1 MGRLLEVI
9 EGKQPGTTLSDR
21 KDGNKT
27 MQNALLKFLVLPSLF
42 VVHCSLCPA
51 ENQTPLTQIEQ
62 VVALT
67 NAQAAKGLPVRL
79 EGTVT
84 FVQAPD
90 AQAPD
95 SSLFIQNNGYG
106 TYVNFSKDKGLVA
119 GDRVVVSGVTDA
131 SFRPE
136 VTASNIEFVAHGSLP
151 TPQPAK
157 FEDLIQAKLDSRYVV
172 ITGHVLSVATRNP
185 GLRIKVRVPN
195 GIVGGYIANS
205 GSLIPADLLDRD
217 IQLSGVAGGEFD
229 SRMQMAGVW
238 LDTYSSANVV
248 VLNQPA
254 TNSWDLPTV
263 PMDQVIYAYRLGN
276 ISDRVKIAGTMTYYE
291 PGALAVVE
299 RNGLAMLVETDTDA
313 PLHAGDEVEVTGF
326 PEVLNEN
333 VRLDHGQLRPL
344 SKRGQLQP
352 QPIGWENASAGK
364 YAYNLISMEGKIV
377 DVVHD
382 SRVDM
387 FMIEAEGH
395 LFSATLRHDSSD
407 VTTGKKSEMPLV
419 GSRVRT
425 VGVCFVDAG
434 NHWRDRLWFDLRM
447 RSLDD
452 IVVLQPPSWWTTK
465 RLAYMTTGLSAA
477 ILLAVIWVGMLDRRL
492 RARTAKWTRQSEE
505 DAIRERRL
513 ARQEQQRSHILEL
526 ISSSESLPEVLRE
539 IQSMVSS
546 RLFGA
551 SCWFELNAHDG
562 TAPKRPS
569 GSEVVF
575 EELFSREGTS
585 LGLLLATPLRITTES
600 AEISAALTAG
610 ARLAEL
616 AIDTRRLY
624 SDLRHRSEHDLLT
637 DIPNRFSME
646 KHLDRLMQRAE
657 RNEGIFGLIYVD
669 LDKFKQIND
678 RYGHRTGD
686 LYLQEVTHRMKLQ
699 LRTDDVLAR
708 IGGDEFIALVP
719 ILRSHADAEEI
730 AMRLERCF
738 DEPFELDGYTLLG
751 SASVGLAV
759 YPEDGTTKEGLQ
771 RSADAAMYA
780 HKQSRKRQDKLTET
794 MQRM

>member
-1 MGRLLEVI
+1 MR
-9 EGKQPGTTLSDR
+9 S
-21 KDGNKT
+21 
-27 MQNALLKFLVLPSLF
+27 ALLKLLVLPVLF
-42 VVHCSLCPA
+42 IAHCGLCLA

-67 NAQAAKGLPVRL
+67 SAQAAKGLPVRL

-95 SSLFIQNNGYG
+95 SSLFIQSNGYG

-136 VTASNIEFVAHGSLP
+136 VTASDVEFVAHGSLP
-151 TPQPAK
+151 VPQPAK

-172 ITGHVLSVATRNP
+172 IRGHVLSVATRNP
-185 GLRIKVRVPN
+185 GLRLQIRVPN
-195 GIVGGYIANS
+195 GIVGGYIAHS

-217 IQLSGVAGGEFD
+217 IELSGVAGGEFD

-238 LDTYSSANVV
+238 MDTYSSADVV
-248 VLNQPA
+248 VLNQPV

-263 PMDQVIYAYRLGN
+263 PMDEVIYAYRLGN

-299 RNGLAMLVETDTDA
+299 RNGLAMLVETDADA
-313 PLHAGDEVEVTGF
+313 PLHAGNEVEVTGF

-344 SKRGQLQP
+344 SKKGQLQP

-364 YAYNLISMEGKIV
+364 YAYNLISMEGKVV

-387 FMIEAEGH
+387 FMIETEGH

-407 VTTGKKSEMPLV
+407 VATGKKSEMPLV

-551 SCWFELNAHDG
+551 SCWFELNARDG

-575 EELFSREGTS
+575 EELFSREGAS

-686 LYLQEVTHRMKLQ
+686 LYLQEVTDRMKLQ
-699 LRTDDVLAR
+699 LRSDDVLAR

-730 AMRLERCF
+730 ATRLERCF

-794 MQRM
+794 MQRMWNEDVRL

>member
-1 MGRLLEVI
+1 MR
-9 EGKQPGTTLSDR
+9 S
-21 KDGNKT
+21 N
-27 MQNALLKFLVLPSLF
+27 LLKFLVLSILSF
-42 VVHCSLCPA
+42 ANFGVRAA
-51 ENQTPLTQIEQ
+51 EGPLTRIQQ
-62 VVALT
+62 VTALT
-67 NAQAAKGLPVRL
+67 NTQAAKALTVRL
-79 EGTVT
+79 DGTVT
-84 FVQAPD
+84 YVQPED
-90 AQAPD
+90 G
-95 SSLFIQNNGYG
+95 SLFLQSNGYG
-106 TYVNFSKDKGLVA
+106 TYVNFSKNKGLIA
-119 GDRVVVSGVTDA
+119 GDRVVVSGVTNA

-136 VTASNIEFVAHGSLP
+136 VTASDVRFVAHGSMP
-151 TPQPAK
+151 APQPAK
-157 FEDLIQAKLDSRYVV
+157 FEDLIQTKLDSRYVV
-172 ITGHVLSVATRNP
+172 IKGRVLSAAGRSP
-185 GLRIKVRVPN
+185 GLRLQIRVPH
-195 GIVGGYIANS
+195 GIVGSYIAYS
-205 GSLIPADLLDRD
+205 GNLKPADLLDRE
-217 IQLSGVAGGEFD
+217 IQLTGVAGGEFD

-238 LDTYSSANVV
+238 IDVYSAADVV
-248 VLNQPA
+248 VLRQPA
-254 TNSWDLPTV
+254 IDPWDLPTV
-263 PMDQVIYAYRLGN
+263 PVDEVIYSYRTGN
-276 ISDRVKIAGTMTYYE
+276 ESKRTKIAGTMTYYE

-299 RNGLAMLVETDTDA
+299 QNGLAMLVETDA
-313 PLHAGDEVEVTGF
+313 ELPLHAGEEVEATGF
-326 PEVLNEN
+326 PEIINEN
-333 VRLDHGQLRPL
+333 VRLNQAQLRSL
-344 SKRGQLQP
+344 SQKGQLQP
-352 QPIGWENASAGK
+352 HPIGWENASAGK
-364 YAYNLISMEGKIV
+364 SAFELVSMEGEV
-377 DVVHD
+377 VAVVHD

-387 FMIEAEGH
+387 FIIQAGEH

-407 VTTGKKSEMPLV
+407 FTIGVKSAMPPV
-419 GSRVRT
+419 GSRVRAA
-425 VGVCFVDAG
+425 GVCFVDSG

-452 IVVLQPPSWWTTK
+452 IAVLQPPSWWTTK

-492 RARTAKWTRQSEE
+492 RARTAIWTRQSEE

-526 ISSSESLPEVLRE
+526 ISSSVPLPEVLRE

-551 SCWFELNAHDG
+551 SCWFELNIRDG
-562 TAPKRPS
+562 SELTRPS
-569 GSEVVF
+569 GPEIVF

-585 LGLLLATPLRITTES
+585 LGLLLATPLRVTAES
-600 AEISAALTAG
+600 SEISAALTAG

-646 KHLDRLMQRAE
+646 KHLDRLMLRAE

-686 LYLQEVTHRMKLQ
+686 LYLQEVTRRMKLQ
-699 LRTDDVLAR
+699 LRSDDVLTR

-730 AMRLERCF
+730 AARLEHCF

-759 YPEDGTTKEGLQ
+759 YPEDGATKEGLQ

-780 HKQSRKRQDKLTET
+780 NKETRKRRDKLTET
-794 MQRM
+794 MQRMWNEDVRL

>member
-1 MGRLLEVI
+1 MR
-9 EGKQPGTTLSDR
+9 S
-21 KDGNKT
+21 
-27 MQNALLKFLVLPSLF
+27 ALLRLLVLPVLLMLNGG
-42 VVHCSLCPA
+42 LCA
-51 ENQTPLTQIEQ
+51 AADQAPLTRVEQ

-67 NAQAAKGLPVRL
+67 MEQAAKALPVRL
-79 EGTVT
+79 EATIT
-84 FVQAPD
+84 YLEP
-90 AQAPD
+90 PD
-95 SSLFIQNNGYG
+95 SSMFVESNGHG
-106 TYVNFSKDKGLVA
+106 VYVSFSKDKGLLP

-136 VTASNIEFVAHGSLP
+136 ITASDVQFVAHGSLP
-151 TPQPAK
+151 APQPAK
-157 FEDLIQAKLDSRYVV
+157 FEDLIQTKFDSRYVV
-172 ITGHVLSVATRNP
+172 VKGRVLSSATRNP
-185 GLRIKVRVPN
+185 GLRIQIRVPD
-195 GIVGGYIANS
+195 GIVGGYIAHS
-205 GSLIPADLLDRD
+205 GNLAPADLLEREV
-217 IQLSGVAGGEFD
+217 QLTGVAGGEFD

-238 LDTYSSANVV
+238 LDIYSAANVV
-248 VLNQPA
+248 VLQQPA
-254 TNSWDLPTV
+254 TNSWDLPAV

-276 ISDRVKIAGTMTYYE
+276 QSKRVKIAGTMTYYE

-299 RNGLAMLVETDTDA
+299 RDGLAMRVETETDV
-313 PLHAGDEVEVTGF
+313 PLHAGDTVEATGF
-326 PEVLNEN
+326 PEIVNEN
-333 VRLDHGQLRPL
+333 VRLDHGQLRSL
-344 SKRGQLQP
+344 SQKGQLQP
-352 QPIGWENASAGK
+352 QPIGWEKASAGK
-364 YAYNLISMEGKIV
+364 YAYNLVSMEGEV
-377 DVVHD
+377 VGVVHD
-382 SRVDM
+382 SRVDL
-387 FMIEAEGH
+387 FIIQTEGH

-407 VTTGKKSEMPLV
+407 FLTGAKSAMPLV

-425 VGVCFVDAG
+425 VGVCFMDAG
-434 NHWRDRLWFDLRM
+434 NHWRDRLWFDVRM

-452 IVVLQPPSWWTTK
+452 IEVIQPPSWWTTK
-465 RLAYMTTGLSAA
+465 RLAYITTGLSAT
-477 ILLAVIWVGMLDRRL
+477 ILLAVIWVGLLDRRL
-492 RARTAKWTRQSEE
+492 RARTETWTRQSEE

-526 ISSSESLPEVLRE
+526 ISSSEPLPEVLRE

-551 SCWFELNAHDG
+551 SCWFELNIRDG
-562 TAPKRPS
+562 SELKRPS
-569 GSEVVF
+569 GPEIVF
-575 EELFSREGTS
+575 EELFSRDGAS
-585 LGLLLATPLRITTES
+585 LGLLLATPLRIAAES
-600 AEISAALTAG
+600 SEISPALTAG

-646 KHLDRLMQRAE
+646 KHLDQLMARAE

-686 LYLQEVTHRMKLQ
+686 LYLQEVTRRMKLQ
-699 LRTDDVLAR
+699 LRSDDVLAR

-730 AMRLERCF
+730 ASRLEHCF

-759 YPEDGTTKEGLQ
+759 YPEDGATKEGLQ

-780 HKQSRKRQDKLTET
+780 NKETRKRRDKLTET
-794 MQRM
+794 MQRMWNEDVRR

>member
-1 MGRLLEVI
+1 MRG
-9 EGKQPGTTLSDR
+9 
-21 KDGNKT
+21 
-27 MQNALLKFLVLPSLF
+27 ALLKFLVLPALF
-42 VVHCSLCPA
+42 IAHCDLCWA
-51 ENQTPLTQIEQ
+51 ENQTPLTQVEQ
-62 VVALT
+62 VVGLT
-67 NAQAAKGLPVRL
+67 SAQAAKGLPVRL
-79 EGTVT
+79 EGIVT
-84 FVQAPD
+84 FV
-90 AQAPD
+90 QAPD
-95 SSLFIQNNGYG
+95 SSLFIQSNGYG
-106 TYVNFSKDKGLVA
+106 TYVNFSKDRGLVA

-136 VTASNIEFVAHGSLP
+136 VTASDVQLVAHGSLP
-151 TPQPAK
+151 VPQPAK
-157 FEDLIQAKLDSRYVV
+157 FEDLIQARLDSRYVV
-172 ITGHVLSVATRNP
+172 IRGHVLSVATRNP
-185 GLRIKVRVPN
+185 GLRIQVRVPN
-195 GIVGGYIANS
+195 GIVGGYIAHS
-205 GSLIPADLLDRD
+205 GNLVPADLLDRE
-217 IQLSGVAGGEFD
+217 IQLSGVAGGQFD

-238 LDTYSSANVV
+238 LDTYSAADVV
-248 VLNQPA
+248 VLQQPA
-254 TNSWDLPTV
+254 KTSWDLPTV
-263 PMDQVIYAYRLGN
+263 PMDEVIYAYRAGN
-276 ISDRVKIAGTMTYYE
+276 TSDRVKIAGTMTYYE

-299 RNGLAMLVETDTDA
+299 RNGLAMLVEADTEV
-313 PLHAGDEVEVTGF
+313 PLHAGDEIEATGF

-333 VRLDHGQLRPL
+333 VRLDHGQLRSL
-344 SKRGQLQP
+344 SKKGQLQP
-352 QPIGWENASAGK
+352 QPIGWEKASAGK
-364 YAYNLISMEGKIV
+364 YAYNLISMEGKVV

-382 SRVDM
+382 SRVDL
-387 FMIEAEGH
+387 FLIETEGH

-407 VTTGKKSEMPLV
+407 VKTGAKSEMPLV

-447 RSLDD
+447 RSIDD

-477 ILLAVIWVGMLDRRL
+477 ILLAVIWVGLLDRRL

-551 SCWFELNAHDG
+551 SCWFELNARDG

-585 LGLLLATPLRITTES
+585 LGLLLATPLRITAES
-600 AEISAALTAG
+600 SEIAAALTAG

-646 KHLDRLMQRAE
+646 KHLDRLMQKAE

-686 LYLQEVTHRMKLQ
+686 LYLQEVTRRMKLQ
-699 LRTDDVLAR
+699 LRADDVLAR

-730 AMRLERCF
+730 ASRLEHCF

-771 RSADAAMYA
+771 RSADVAMYA
-780 HKQSRKRQDKLTET
+780 NKETRKRQDKLTET
-794 MQRM
+794 MQRMWNEDVRL

>member
-1 MGRLLEVI
+1 VR
-9 EGKQPGTTLSDR
+9 SD
-21 KDGNKT
+21 
-27 MQNALLKFLVLPSLF
+27 LLKLLVLSVLSF
-42 VVHCSLCPA
+42 ADFGVHAA
-51 ENQTPLTQIEQ
+51 EGPLTRIQQ
-62 VVALT
+62 VTALT
-67 NAQAAKGLPVRL
+67 NAQASKALPVRL
-79 EGTVT
+79 DGTVT
-84 FVQAPD
+84 YVQPQDGSLFVQSD
-90 AQAPD
+90 D
-95 SSLFIQNNGYG
+95 YG
-106 TYVNFSKDKGLVA
+106 TYVNFSKDKGFVV

-136 VTASNIEFVAHGSLP
+136 VTASDVQFVSHGSLP
-151 TPQPAK
+151 APLPAK

-172 ITGHVLSVATRNP
+172 IKGRVLSAATRNP
-185 GLRIKVRVPN
+185 GLRIQVRVPN
-195 GIVGGYIANS
+195 GIVGGYIAHS
-205 GSLIPADLLDRD
+205 GKLTPADLLERE
-217 IQLSGVAGGEFD
+217 IQLTGVAGGEFD

-238 LDTYSSANVV
+238 LDIYSSADVV
-248 VLNQPA
+248 VLHQPA
-254 TNSWDLPTV
+254 MDLWDLPTV
-263 PMDQVIYAYRLGN
+263 PVDEVIYSYRAGN
-276 ISDRVKIAGTMTYYE
+276 ESQRVKIAGTMTYYE

-299 RNGLAMLVETDTDA
+299 QNGLAMLVETDTEL
-313 PLHAGDEVEVTGF
+313 PLHSGEEVEATGF
-326 PEVLNEN
+326 PEIIHEN
-333 VRLDHGQLRPL
+333 VRLNQAQLRSRSL
-344 SKRGQLQP
+344 KGQLQP

-364 YAYNLISMEGKIV
+364 SAFKLVSIEGEV
-377 DVVHD
+377 VAVVHD

-387 FMIEAEGH
+387 FIIQAGEH

-407 VTTGKKSEMPLV
+407 FPIGAKSAMPPI
-419 GSRVRT
+419 GSQVRAA
-425 VGVCFVDAG
+425 GVCFVDSG

-452 IVVLQPPSWWTTK
+452 IAVLQPPSWWTTK
-465 RLAYMTTGLSAA
+465 RLAYITTGLSAA

-492 RARTAKWTRQSEE
+492 RARTATWTRQSEE

-526 ISSSESLPEVLRE
+526 ISSSEPLPEVLRE

-551 SCWFELNAHDG
+551 SCWFELNAREG
-562 TAPKRPS
+562 SELKRPS
-569 GSEVVF
+569 GSEIVF
-575 EELFSREGTS
+575 EELFSREGAS
-585 LGLLLATPLRITTES
+585 LGLLLATPLRIAAES
-600 AEISAALTAG
+600 SEISAALTAG

-646 KHLDRLMQRAE
+646 KHLDRLMLRAE

-686 LYLQEVTHRMKLQ
+686 LYLQEVTRRMKLQ
-699 LRTDDVLAR
+699 LRVDDVLAR

-730 AMRLERCF
+730 AMRLEHCF

-780 HKQSRKRQDKLTET
+780 NKETRKRQDKLTET
-794 MQRM
+794 MQRMWNEDVRL

>member
-1 MGRLLEVI
+1 MR
-9 EGKQPGTTLSDR
+9 S
-21 KDGNKT
+21 
-27 MQNALLKFLVLPSLF
+27 ALLKFLVLPVLF
-42 VVHCSLCPA
+42 FARCGLCTA
-51 ENQTPLTQIEQ
+51 ENPAPLTRVEQ

-67 NAQAAKGLPVRL
+67 MEQAAKALPVRL
-79 EGTVT
+79 EATIT
-84 FVQAPD
+84 FLEPL
-90 AQAPD
+90 D
-95 SSLFIQNNGYG
+95 SSMFVESNGHG
-106 TYVNFSKDKGLVA
+106 VYVSFSKNKGLLP

-136 VTASNIEFVAHGSLP
+136 ITASDVQFVAHGSLP

-157 FEDLIQAKLDSRYVV
+157 FEDMIETKLDSRYVV
-172 ITGHVLSVATRNP
+172 IKGRVLSAATRNP
-185 GLRIKVRVPN
+185 GLRIQVRVPN
-195 GIVGGYIANS
+195 GIVGGYVAHS
-205 GSLIPADLLDRD
+205 GNLTPADLLERE
-217 IQLSGVAGGEFD
+217 IQVTGVAGGEFD

-238 LDTYSSANVV
+238 MDIYSAANIV
-248 VLNQPA
+248 VLQQPA
-254 TNSWDLPTV
+254 LSSWDLPAV

-276 ISDRVKIAGTMTYYE
+276 ISERVKIAGTMTYYE

-299 RNGLAMLVETDTDA
+299 RNGLAMLVGTDTEV
-313 PLHAGDEVEVTGF
+313 PLHAGDEIEATGL
-326 PEVLNEN
+326 PDVLNEN
-333 VRLDHGQLRPL
+333 VRLDHGQLRSL
-344 SKRGQLQP
+344 SKKGQLQP

-407 VTTGKKSEMPLV
+407 AFTGAKSEMPLV

-425 VGVCFVDAG
+425 VGVCFVDTG

-477 ILLAVIWVGMLDRRL
+477 ILLAVIWVGLLDRRL

-551 SCWFELNAHDG
+551 SCWFELNARDG

-569 GSEVVF
+569 ASEVVF
-575 EELFSREGTS
+575 EELFSREGAS
-585 LGLLLATPLRITTES
+585 LGLLLATPLRITTEG

-699 LRTDDVLAR
+699 LRSDDVLAR

-730 AMRLERCF
+730 ATRLERCF

-771 RSADAAMYA
+771 RSADAAMYS
-780 HKQSRKRQDKLTET
+780 HKQSRKQQDKLTET
-794 MQRM
+794 MQRMWNEDVRL

>member
-1 MGRLLEVI
+1 MR
-9 EGKQPGTTLSDR
+9 S
-21 KDGNKT
+21 
-27 MQNALLKFLVLPSLF
+27 ALLKFLVLPALF
-42 VVHCSLCPA
+42 FAHCGLCVA
-51 ENQTPLTQIEQ
+51 ENPAPLTSVEQ

-67 NAQAAKGLPVRL
+67 NAEAAKGLPVRL
-79 EGTVT
+79 EGVVT

-90 AQAPD
+90 PHAPD

-136 VTASNIEFVAHGSLP
+136 VTASDVQFVAHGSLP
-151 TPQPAK
+151 PPQPAK
-157 FEDLIQAKLDSRYVV
+157 FEDLIQARLDSRYVV
-172 ITGHVLSVATRNP
+172 IRGHVLSVATRNP
-185 GLRIKVRVPN
+185 GLRIQIRVPN

-205 GSLIPADLLDRD
+205 GNLAPADLLDRE

-238 LDTYSSANVV
+238 LDTYSAADVV
-248 VLNQPA
+248 VLQQPV
-254 TNSWDLPTV
+254 TSSWDLPTV

-299 RNGLAMLVETDTDA
+299 RNGLAMLVETDADA

-333 VRLDHGQLRPL
+333 VRLSHGQLRSL
-344 SKRGQLQP
+344 SKKGQLQP

-364 YAYNLISMEGKIV
+364 SAYNLISMEGKVV

-382 SRVDM
+382 SRVDL
-387 FMIEAEGH
+387 FLIEAEGH

-407 VTTGKKSEMPLV
+407 ALTGAKAEMPLV

-434 NHWRDRLWFDLRM
+434 NHWRDRLWFELRM
-447 RSLDD
+447 RSIDD

-465 RLAYMTTGLSAA
+465 RLAYMTTGLSGA

-513 ARQEQQRSHILEL
+513 ARQEQQRSRILEL

-562 TAPKRPS
+562 TPPKRPS

-585 LGLLLATPLRITTES
+585 LGLLLATPLRIATES
-600 AEISAALTAG
+600 SEISAALTAG

-657 RNEGIFGLIYVD
+657 RSEGIFGLIYVD

-699 LRTDDVLAR
+699 LRSDDVLAR

-738 DEPFELDGYTLLG
+738 DEPFELEGYTLLG

-780 HKQSRKRQDKLTET
+780 HKQSRRRQDKETET